1 MILHFAILN
10 IKLRFRSTYLGLL
23 WAAIEP
29 LLTFIVLY
37 MVFTSIRSRD
47 ENFAIY
53 LISGVM
59 LYHIFVRGTS
69 GGMNSLL
76 SNQGIIKS
84 LNIDREFFPVVTTV
98 AIGILALVDVAVFFG
113 LMPIF
118 QFLPTWTI
126 ILLPIPLLLV
136 LFLVLGMSYFLSI
149 AVVFVRDVQH
159 LWPIITFTLLFLSP
173 IFWSLDDVEG
183 ILLDIQKINPL
194 GQIIEIVHTLVI
206 DGQIPSLNDWLYT
219 TIFVAAIFFVGFF
232 VFHKYEDKVIEEL

>member
-136 LFLVLGMSYFLSI
+136 LFLVLGISYFLSI
-149 AVVFVRDVQH
+149 AAVFARDVQH